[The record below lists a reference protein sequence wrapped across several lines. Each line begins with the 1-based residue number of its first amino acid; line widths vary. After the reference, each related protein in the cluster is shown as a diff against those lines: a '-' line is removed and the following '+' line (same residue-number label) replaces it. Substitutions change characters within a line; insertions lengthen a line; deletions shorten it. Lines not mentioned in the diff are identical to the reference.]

1 MKKYLLLILTMLSV
15 SIGTWADATVYNFG
29 TGSTVTVDDIAVT
42 VNVNTAGDFGSWS
55 LDWDGS
61 TGTQV
66 LTALGNGQNVTLT
79 GTWNANDLA
88 KIDRFYYNGTL
99 ILDFTSI
106 NLAEE
111 TTFAD
116 VKFNNAGYKYY
127 VKLPSTVEISNG
139 FFTTTQNGQGAMGVS
154 VNGTTASIYLPSG
167 MYNSTSLG
175 MIPSGTEKVVFYTDA
190 NNTGEYGKTSNLTYG
205 LSTTDLQGINSSNF
219 TAASSTITTIDLSNI
234 AATNEEKYIS
244 NKPTGWKYVI
254 SPIGKVSAG
263 GALTAADFVYLKS
276 LNAEF
281 YDFSA
286 ATFTFSILDLGT
298 KVKGIT
304 LPNGLTLSD
313 ADKAELQN
321 KYGNLRYVFSPTND
335 NESTVPNRVY
345 VVEAGGLVD
354 AFANE
359 PTLRNATWIKVGSR
373 VSLSAEDL
381 NFNGMATGVRPTQFA
396 VLDLSNT
403 VIDPS
408 TVSNFY
414 SHESAFRVILPDNWS
429 ADQMTQFHT
438 VATNWG
444 SHLAALYSYAGTTL
458 NILGVNDNNYSD
470 EALKSARI
478 VRTSPAT
485 TEVKFVK
492 GTYNNTTQGQF
503 GTHMLA
509 AVNNASASGSAG
521 ATIKSVTVASGLSI
535 PNASTFM
542 NTNLET
548 INLSGVS
555 NASAA
560 VNTSACT
567 NLKFL
572 MLNNATLSSV
582 TANNSNLESV
592 GLSKVNIGGNVSLQ
606 GAKLTSFT
614 ASGTIN
620 GDIDLS
626 YNNSLSEINISNVN
640 FNTTLGTN
648 TGDLII
654 TRKIGDT
661 PITDATGQAADWAIV
676 YGGGT
681 DNDTNVTYAKL
692 IGNIKTSTTF
702 GTGDGN
708 TGIIYPYIVATTKAP
723 YSEDAAGYEKD
734 GCALTI
740 TLDGTTTNFKTL
752 SDALTYIGEQEGGTI
767 SNVCNLTINTT
778 NNYELTSDDI
788 TAINGLTF
796 TSTGESDVTM
806 YRDAT
811 LNLDGAKLKRND
823 LVKSLSSSTIR
834 NVILPRGLDKNV
846 VNATFLTG
854 LTNADFNGAISTNAE
869 HTVLVGYVKK
879 PGQLRQLLQQVP
891 AFRPNVYQYTVTNL
905 RNITLGGTLIAA
917 DIATGSVNLDAN
929 GNYKENGNSACYTAL
944 YNANSLKTLDISN
957 AIFVDATSTST
968 IKHEN
973 MTLSGLGWGGI
984 TYLLMPTDERMN
996 TVPANFL
1003 RNCQYIPYLCIPYNY
1018 RYIKNEAFYLSGMS
1032 HITTTDSQGAEID
1045 NGNDT
1050 YTFSKNLLEI
1060 GENPGEEGGFPKYP
1074 TNPVFGAVNS
1084 GQVSDVYI
1092 LRNGYEDGDEFTP
1105 TKCYRGSFA
1114 SGMTYGWGGFDGG
1127 NLYCREKFKNGAFLF
1142 TILHYPDLASLPEG
1156 KQTTNTELTG
1166 DYDAMEKAYTDV
1178 MKQYTKKDQTG
1189 ALDANGD
1196 LLPWPTFSELGRAYN
1211 QAIRRLVWAD
1221 WSGVYGD
1228 TPNGNIPGG
1237 TINFDPTTHPDEV
1250 TDAATQTRFPLEYV
1264 GWHEFVLS
1272 KATYVAPDEKVVNNV
1287 IYREYDAP
1295 QYYTFCVPF
1304 DMTPA
1309 EVLNLLGVPASTG
1322 TVKNIVGKFTF
1333 DNDGNCTNVGSAT
1346 TTDLLPKIY
1355 TLKGVTRTMTTGEAN
1370 SVKLTLSKDLSA
1382 LDGSNYVYY
1391 KPDLNHVDQGTY
1403 ESNGLTYDKGSKTA
1417 RGADVMIRGGYPY
1430 LIKAYLPKGTSIE
1443 RGSLGKYVMS
1453 RYAFSMDAS
1462 TAVRQRSGCF
1472 IELKGKTYN
1481 SSFARPYDQHLV
1493 RALFKGATDG
1503 SYSEATVDGNG
1514 KNGETPYYYRF
1525 MGQYWDQ
1532 YMPTNTYYLYHG
1544 NHKWYY
1550 NASYIDWDW
1559 LPYTC
1564 IINACTGSNYL
1575 SVEEGSVIPESNIDD
1590 TEGHSVFTEN
1600 LKLLY
1605 STTNALDDEQF
1616 PGSSARQYSF
1626 VFDDGDIMDIGEN
1639 SGETTAIDRLNG
1651 VDIIPAN
1658 SKVYNMNGQLVGKS
1672 LNGLSKGMYIVNGRK
1687 VVVK

>member
-1 MKKYLLLILTMLSV
+1 MKKYLLLIISMLCV
-15 SIGTWADATVYNFG
+15 SIGTWADAVSFG
-29 TGSTVTVDDIAVT
+29 TGSSYEIDGTSITIHVE
-42 VNVNTAGDFGSWS
+42 TAGDYATWITNLSTPT
-55 LDWDGS
+55 LDDVQACTNVTF
-61 TGTQV
+61 TGTLNETDLGLV
-66 LTALGNGQNVTLT
+66 NKFTANESVT
-79 GTWNANDLA
+79 
-88 KIDRFYYNGTL
+88 F
-99 ILDFTSI
+99 DFSGSEVASGSSFNTI
-106 NLAEE
+106 
-111 TTFAD
+111 TF
-116 VKFNNAGYKYY
+116 N
-127 VKLPSTVEISNG
+127 S
-139 FFTTTQNGQGAMGVS
+139 
-154 VNGTTASIYLPSG
+154 
-167 MYNSTSLG
+167 NSTSYYLIVPSNVNITNG
-175 MIPSGTEKVVFYTDA
+175 FLSDSYNVMAISTKGTTTSFYLKNNGGLFNSTNLAKIPSGTKTVVVYTSSHGDYNSWTKKA
-190 NNTGEYGKTSNLTYG
+190 ENKRYILQNPDLSG
-205 LSTTDLQGINSSNF
+205 LAKSNF
-219 TAASSTITTIDLSNI
+219 TSASSSLEGIDLSNI
-234 AATNEEKYIS
+234 ASWDETNYKTNFPS
-244 NKPTGWKYVI
+244 DDWKFVV
-254 SPIGKVSAG
+254 SPIGKVSAS
-263 GALTAADFVYLKS
+263 GALTADDFKYLKS
-276 LNAEF
+276 LNAEY

-286 ATFTFSILDLGT
+286 ANFTFSDLDLGS

-304 LPNGLTLSD
+304 LPKGLTLSD

-335 NESTVPNRVY
+335 DEATVPNRVY

-359 PTLRNATWIKVGSR
+359 YTLRNAQWIKVGSR

-408 TVSNFY
+408 TVSNFH
-414 SHESAFRVILPDNWS
+414 SHEGIFRVILPDNWS
-429 ADQMTQFHT
+429 ADQMTQFHQ
-438 VATNWG
+438 VATSWG

-458 NILGVNDNNYSD
+458 NILGVNDNIYSD

-521 ATIKSVTVASGLSI
+521 ATIKSVTVASGISI
-535 PNASTFM
+535 PSTSTFM

-548 INLSGVS
+548 INLSGVTG
-555 NASAA
+555 NAA
-560 VNTSACT
+560 VTTSACT
-567 NLKFL
+567 NLKYL

-626 YNNSLSEINISNVN
+626 YNNSLSEINISNVIFSN
-640 FNTTLGTN
+640 LGTS

-661 PITDATGQAADWAIV
+661 PITDATTQAADWAIV
-676 YGGGT
+676 YDGGT
-681 DNDTNVTYAKL
+681 DNDTNVTYERL
-692 IGNIKTSTTF
+692 TGNIKTSTTF

-740 TLDGTTTNFKTL
+740 TLDRTAENYTTL
-752 SDALTYIGEQEGGTI
+752 SDALTYIGTQEGTI

-778 NNYELTSDDI
+778 GDYELTSADI

-796 TSTGESDVTM
+796 TTTGETDVTM

-811 LNLDGAKLKRND
+811 LNLDGAKLQGSH
-823 LVKSLSSSTIR
+823 LVKSLSSSTIK

-846 VNATFLTG
+846 VNATFLAG
-854 LTNADFNGAISTNAE
+854 LTNADFNGAISTNDG

-879 PGQLRQLLQQVP
+879 PGQLRTIMSQVP

-917 DIATGSVNLDAN
+917 DIATGSVNLAAN
-929 GNYKENGNSACYTAL
+929 GNYSEGANSACYTAL

-957 AIFVDATSTST
+957 AIFVDATNTST
-968 IKHEN
+968 IKPEN

-984 TYLLMPTDERMN
+984 TYLLMPTDTRMN

-1092 LRNGYEDGDEFTP
+1092 LRNGYEDYATLGFSP

-1127 NLYCREKFKNGAFLF
+1127 NLYCREKYKNGAFLF

-1166 DYDAMEKAYTDV
+1166 YYDAMEKAYTDV
-1178 MKQYTKKDQTG
+1178 TKQYTKKDQTG

-1228 TPNGNIPGG
+1228 TPDGNIPGG

-1250 TDAATQTRFPLEYV
+1250 KDAATQTRFPLEYV

-1272 KATYVAPDEKVVNNV
+1272 KATYVAPDETVKNNV
-1287 IYREYDAP
+1287 IYREYADP

-1309 EVLNLLGVPASTG
+1309 EVLNLLGVPASTE
-1322 TVKNIVGKFTF
+1322 TVKNIVGTFTF
-1333 DNDGNCTNVGSAT
+1333 DSEGNCTNAGSAT

-1355 TLKGVTRTMTTGEAN
+1355 TLKSVTRTMKTGEAN

-1382 LDGSNYVYY
+1382 LDGSNYVYF
-1391 KPDLNHVDQGTY
+1391 KPDLDHVDYGTY
-1403 ESNGLTYDKGSKTA
+1403 ESNGLTYEGGSKTA

-1430 LIKAYLPKGTSIE
+1430 LIKAYLPKGTSIV

-1472 IELKGKTYN
+1472 IELKGNTYY

-1503 SYSEATVDGNG
+1503 SYYEATVDGDG
-1514 KNGETPYYYRF
+1514 KHGETPYYYRF

-1550 NASYIDWDW
+1550 NASYTDWDW

-1616 PGSSARQYSF
+1616 PSSSARQYSF